1 MKIFCNDCGKEIIH
15 LTFTMQDNKQALTNT
30 VEQGVIINSCDCQMQ
45 LAETMMEYILISQI
59 NLLQEMLVKL
69 KTKN

>member
-1 MKIFCNDCGKEIIH
+1 MKIFCNDCGKEITY

-30 VEQGVIINSCDCQMQ
+30 VEPGVIINSCDCQMQ